1 MLHIIKKYL
10 PHKDVL
16 QYPSISTTQKTI
28 EPRKNKLVDPV
39 IVNVIRSINP
49 EQFKEALDAFD
60 KNYDVF
66 KKHTALYNIDNMH
79 GDSEKDIPAFCKF
92 LSEHP
97 DFAKLNFAQITLLI
111 AYASNYSDNYPISGL
126 DFASLY
132 PSIIICFN
140 MCPSTACKNEQHAQ
154 LMESK
159 GYKVHRTKFTFKQ
172 KLITSYFVRHTYES
186 HMDPDAKAKETNL
199 GLYPRILIK
208 LKNLRAELK
217 KPLKHY
223 AHMKEKLSAE
233 GKDFIN
239 GEETEEYSNVCFEW
253 NKLDSKQKA
262 IKVLMNTFY
271 GEAGNQ
277 ISPLY
282 KLELANSVTTM
293 GQINIKSVRHI
304 ALCMNMKAVY
314 GDTDSM
320 YLACPKYLFKEV
332 EHAYE
337 TGKITVLEYS
347 TKLVEITFIAMK
359 EINRI
364 VNDYLINLNG
374 NNFLSMAYE
383 EVLFPVAFLAKKNYY
398 GIAHEGIVNF
408 KPNELFIRG
417 VSVIKRGTSNL
428 LRKVGMEIMWD
439 SMDLN
444 NFKAMRSL
452 VEEKIDEIFNR
463 KWDIKDFEIIGQYKP
478 DKQNVCMHTFAQRM
492 IEHPECK
499 PPKPYDIFSYVIV
512 KKYPFNYDNQG
523 RIIHLK
529 KGDIIE
535 YMDFAEKN
543 KLEIDMKAYMEAGIT
558 KQFARYLSGC
568 SVNELPEIYKEFN
581 TKEEVTQD
589 YWTGRNEKG
598 ICVVFGLDDN
608 YDNKIIENDA
618 ENLDKMRIDSQT
630 KYLDGYMAK
639 YIDEF
644 SQKGNLYK
652 GVYKLCNSV
661 MKNTVKITEL
671 ELLKKKST
679 EHTKNY
685 AFKFL
690 NSYLQLKKKKV
701 TTFAII
707 NELYKGINLTYNAKI
722 KHLQK
727 IEREII
733 KEIENHNFYISDI
746 NQKKSTVV
754 EKFNKKI
761 KELLNLDKMY
771 LEKNAEVPSFNE
783 LINKLDL
790 DTYNV
795 YLKYQQE
802 LIDEVKSIDNSDTNV
817 HYKMLLN
824 KLESV
829 YNVQNNLINIKRYLV
844 DKLSNKPPQ
853 SNVDIDDLAAKLA
866 VGNV

>member
-10 PHKDVL
+10 PHKDIL
-16 QYPSISTTQKTI
+16 QYSKNTATPVQVKQSNKT
-28 EPRKNKLVDPV
+28 LVDPD
-39 IVNVIRSINP
+39 IINVIKTVNK

-66 KKHTALYNIDNMH
+66 KKHASLYNIDNMH

-92 LSEHP
+92 LSENP
-97 DFAKLNFAQITLLI
+97 DFGKLNFAQITLLI
-111 AYASNYSDNYPISGL
+111 AYASNYSENYPISGL

-140 MCPSTACKNEQHAQ
+140 MCPSTACKNEEHAQ
-154 LMESK
+154 LMEAK

-172 KLITSYFVRHTYES
+172 KPITSYFVRHTYEA
-186 HMDPDAKAKETNL
+186 HMDPDVMAKETNL

-208 LKNLRAELK
+208 LKNLRSELK

-223 AHMKEKLSAE
+223 AHVKEKLSAE
-233 GKDFIN
+233 GKDYIN
-239 GEETEEYSNVCFEW
+239 GEETEEYSNACFEW

-320 YLACPKYLFKEV
+320 YLACPKYLFREV

-337 TGKITVLEYS
+337 TGKISVLEYS

-408 KPNELFIRG
+408 KPNDLFIRG

-444 NFKAMRSL
+444 NFKNMRSL
-452 VEEKIDEIFNR
+452 VEDKINEIFER

-568 SVNELPEIYKEFN
+568 STNELPEIYKDFN
-581 TKEEVTQD
+581 TKEEVVED
-589 YWTGRNEKG
+589 FWTGRNDNGE
-598 ICVVFGLDDN
+598 CVVYGLDKSYN
-608 YDNKIIENDA
+608 NIIIENDA
-618 ENLDKMRIDSQT
+618 ENRDKMRIEAQT
-630 KYLDGYMAK
+630 KYLDNYMSR
-639 YIDEF
+639 YIDSF

-661 MKNTVKITEL
+661 IKNTVKITEL
-671 ELLKKKST
+671 ESLKKKSV
-679 EHTKNY
+679 ENCKNY
-685 AFKFL
+685 ASKFL
-690 NSYLQLKKKKV
+690 NNYLQYEKKKS
-701 TTFAII
+701 TTFVMI
-707 NELYKGINLTYNAKI
+707 NKLYKIISASYDLKFKYY
-722 KHLQK
+722 QK
-727 IEREII
+727 IEKELI
-733 KEIENHNFYISDI
+733 KEIENHNFYISENNGKKNAI
-746 NQKKSTVV
+746 IEKYNQK
-754 EKFNKKI
+754 I
-761 KELLNLDKMY
+761 KALLNLDKLY

-783 LINKLDL
+783 LINKLDF

-795 YLKYQQE
+795 YLKYQYD
-802 LIDEVKSIDNSDTNV
+802 LIDEVKLIDNNSSNMY
-817 HYKMLLN
+817 YKYLVA
-824 KLESV
+824 KLEAV
-829 YNVQNNLINIKRYLV
+829 YNSQNNLINIKKYLV
-844 DKLSNKPPQ
+844 DKVSNTAPKLE
-853 SNVDIDDLAAKLA
+853 VDIEDLSAKLA
-866 VGNV
+866 EGL